1 MARHIPVGNI
11 CDGCGDHSESVM
23 HALWLCDQVRSVW
36 MTDPGFLFLVQAK
49 CRTFLELLE
58 VLFSHGSCYRVA
70 LFATVVWCLWQF
82 RNRLRERQ
90 SVWSLHKLGE
100 RARDLV
106 DEFWEVN
113 PQVQSAPVC
122 RSQVRWSPPPQD
134 HYKVNFDATFFA
146 ETGSAGVGVVVRDC
160 DGQIIGA
167 LR

>member
-1 MARHIPVGNI
+1 MLP
-11 CDGCGDHSESVM
+11 
-23 HALWLCDQVRSVW
+23 
-36 MTDPGFLFLVQAK
+36 
-49 CRTFLELLE
+49 
-58 VLFSHGSCYRVA
+58 
-70 LFATVVWCLWQF
+70 
-82 RNRLRERQ
+82 
-90 SVWSLHKLGE
+90 LHELGE

-146 ETGSAGVGVVVRDC
+146 ETRLAGVGVVVCDC

-167 LR
+167 LQHNIGSV